1 MFVTDSSRNIHPK
14 IKESIKFEN
23 INMNIIA
30 NMTAGLKLIN
40 IEDIFLRA
48 KEERYIN
55 ARMILNEKKDIIQR
69 EFGEVIEIFDTEG
82 LSLSKFAGQDE
93 IKNILKK

>member
-1 MFVTDSSRNIHPK
+1 
-14 IKESIKFEN
+14 
-23 INMNIIA
+23 MNIIA